1 MIFILS
7 ACGKQ
12 RKSEKKVPC
21 AARGGGVLSHRPA
34 SSPRRRSG
42 VPSFLRI
49 DFRSAP
55 RIGKARAMV
64 LVMRVDWC
72 V

>member
-1 MIFILS
+1 MDEV
-7 ACGKQ
+7 C
-12 RKSEKKVPC
+12 
-21 AARGGGVLSHRPA
+21 
-34 SSPRRRSG
+34 G

-55 RIGKARAMV
+55 RIGKARAMA

>member
-1 MIFILS
+1 MSS
-7 ACGKQ
+7 APACSLPDATLARAQ
-12 RKSEKKVPC
+12 TCHACMQEVP
-21 AARGGGVLSHRPA
+21 RHQ
-34 SSPRRRSG
+34 SG

-49 DFRSAP
+49 DFRDPSHLRESA
-55 RIGKARAMV
+55 GDG

>member
-1 MIFILS
+1 MKTQFPH
-7 ACGKQ
+7 
-12 RKSEKKVPC
+12 EDPV
-21 AARGGGVLSHRPA
+21 
-34 SSPRRRSG
+34 
-42 VPSFLRI
+42 FLRI

>member
-1 MIFILS
+1 M
-7 ACGKQ
+7 
-12 RKSEKKVPC
+12 
-21 AARGGGVLSHRPA
+21 H
-34 SSPRRRSG
+34 RSG

-55 RIGKARAMV
+55 RIGKGGAMV

-72 V
+72 